1 MANNISFTEMSDK
14 DGGSRKTFSQMVQ
27 ASTFPFQ
34 WGPYRGKSLRS
45 VLEDLNWLPFEKANV
60 FSSLGFI
67 MFLLLYAFK
76 KNCSTYFKF

>member
-1 MANNISFTEMSDK
+1 M
-14 DGGSRKTFSQMVQ
+14 FSQTVQ

-34 WGPYRGKSLRS
+34 WGPYWGKSLRS

-67 MFLLLYAFK
+67 MFLLLYAF
-76 KNCSTYFKF
+76 